1 MDKFYLGVAN
11 NNIAK
16 SMGFNQTGWHR
27 IAKYSFIDDTDS
39 VFRGSNGCDIIINC
53 MDINAFY
60 LSETYAL
67 RLLVGGDSSILSLS
81 GCMGRDEG
89 DSLNSKRYLT
99 KVRHTLNTDTKEA
112 YIEVYIPEL
121 GTNNYYVLI
130 NNGADQ
136 FHYWEPIDPI
146 SVEETVEGFNTYSEI
161 ELPLESFGTASHDN
175 KGKVFEEYYYH
186 KDNKPSKSDV
196 GLGNVPNVATNDQ
209 TPTYSEASSLA
220 KLTSGEKLSV
230 AFGKIAKGITDL
242 ISHLSSTSNPH
253 SVTKTQVGLGNVDNT
268 SDANKPVST
277 AQATAIADAKKVVQ
291 DDLLVHIKANSNP
304 HNVTISQIGAAPSGF
319 GLGETNAKVA
329 MQCGDAVLPGFYSV
343 DGSSTDYPSEYTNFK
358 YGSLIVNRRYST
370 VFQTITQGGVTA
382 HRYGTTADGGV
393 TWTWNDWEYEN
404 PPLSLGISYKT
415 TKRYKGKPVY
425 AIIQDVGALPDKS
438 KKEVYVGSGSGI
450 KPSEYLDIRFLISG
464 GGREH
469 IGNTL
474 YNNDGE
480 LLFRGCI
487 NGTKTI
493 EMITFKNISDYT
505 ARVYTEYVL

>member
-99 KVRHTLNTDTKEA
+99 KVRHTLNINTKEA

-161 ELPLESFGTASHDN
+161 ELPLESFGTASHDS

-253 SVTKTQVGLGNVDNT
+253 SVTKTQVGLGNVNNT

-277 AQATAIADAKKVVQ
+277 AQATSIADAKKAGTNAQ
-291 DDLLVHIKANSNP
+291 SNLTTHIGNKSNP
-304 HNVTISQIGAAPSGF
+304 HSVKLTQLVSKKTYSVSTNENCNANTSIDHSDYGILSITAKDESGGENYLCNLYKSDAAGGNWYVNICNVTSKA
-319 GLGETNAKVA
+319 NVA
-329 MQCGDAVLPGFYSV
+329 
-343 DGSSTDYPSEYTNFK
+343 
-358 YGSLIVNRRYST
+358 
-370 VFQTITQGGVTA
+370 
-382 HRYGTTADGGV
+382 
-393 TWTWNDWEYEN
+393 
-404 PPLSLGISYKT
+404 
-415 TKRYKGKPVY
+415 
-425 AIIQDVGALPDKS
+425 S
-438 KKEVYVGSGSGI
+438 KK
-450 KPSEYLDIRFLISG
+450 F
-464 GGREH
+464 
-469 IGNTL
+469 TL
-474 YNNDGE
+474 
-480 LLFRGCI
+480 
-487 NGTKTI
+487 TI
-493 EMITFKNISDYT
+493 YYYS
-505 ARVYTEYVL
+505 L